1 MIRTL
6 TDYKTGEKFRIV
18 AINHCLPCFGEDG
31 IMYFWLTNLYY
42 SEFDIPRDDCR
53 ILDLEQKIGI
63 KPIVFPNRETFDR
76 WDNEWSNFKSL
87 EDIED
92 YINKQDYED

>member
-6 TDYKTGEKFRIV
+6 TDYKTGEKFRVV
-18 AINHCLPCFGEDG
+18 ATDPCLPCFGEDG

-42 SEFDIPRDDCR
+42 SEFNIPRDDCR
-53 ILDLEQKIGI
+53 ILDLEQKIGLS
-63 KPIVFPNRETFDR
+63 PIMLSDGETIER
-76 WDNEWSNFKSL
+76 WDNEGSKFKSL

-92 YINKQDYED
+92 YINRQEL